1 MIERLKDIRIWI
13 GLLIVAAAGVASVLL
28 IDRVIMPA
36 YTNYNQ
42 GLTVPDVTRLSI
54 DDARL
59 LLENQGLRHEVIDYR
74 ANEAYPA
81 DYVIDQSP
89 AASMI
94 VKPNRKI
101 YLTVNSSVTPM
112 VRVPDVTNLSLRNAT
127 IQLQNH
133 GLQPGNITYVSSR
146 FKNSVMS
153 QSLTPGRQVIKGA
166 TVDLTVSD
174 GLGMRQVE
182 IPDIVG
188 LRLSDAQRKLREV
201 GLRVGSIQFRGSA
214 EIEPNYVL
222 GYSPDESPT
231 VFEGETIDLIISELP
246 AAREEREAGAVI
258 IDSTEIARPPQPEFE
273 RDSEPGPYSR
283 QDTGLDPR
291 QDSGLDPR
299 QDSGLESRQDSGLD
313 PRQDIDPR
321 TEFGTALNNGTL
333 PQNRF

>member
-1 MIERLKDIRIWI
+1 MLERLKDIRIYI
-13 GLLIVAAAGVASVLL
+13 GLLIVVVAGVVFLLL
-28 IDRVIMPA
+28 IDRVVMPA

-42 GLTVPDVTRLSI
+42 GLTVPDVTRISLE
-54 DDARL
+54 DAQSV
-59 LLENQGLRHEVIDYR
+59 LELQGFRYEVIDYR
-74 ANEAYPA
+74 ANEAYPV
-81 DYVIDQSP
+81 DYVIDQAP

-153 QSLTPGRQVIKGA
+153 QSLESGRQVIKGA

-188 LRLSDAQRKLREV
+188 LRLSEAQRKLREV
-201 GLRVGSIQFRGSA
+201 GLRVGSIQFRGST

-222 GYSPDESPT
+222 GFSPDEAPT
-231 VFEGETIDLIISELP
+231 LFEGETIDLIISELP
-246 AAREEREAGAVI
+246 SAREESEAGAVI
-258 IDSTEIARPPQPEFE
+258 IDSTDTARPPQPESDQDPDPDYDPDYDYDYE
-273 RDSEPGPYSR
+273 SGPQSGSDSRSEAYPE
-283 QDTGLDPR
+283 TGSNTGNGTGS
-291 QDSGLDPR
+291 DSGTQPY
-299 QDSGLESRQDSGLD
+299 
-313 PRQDIDPR
+313 
-321 TEFGTALNNGTL
+321 
-333 PQNRF
+333 NRS

>member
-1 MIERLKDIRIWI
+1 MLDRLKDIRIYI
-13 GLLIVAAAGVASVLL
+13 GLLTVVVLGAVFLLL

-42 GLTVPDVTRLSI
+42 GLTVPDVTRLSLE
-54 DDARL
+54 DAQSK
-59 LLENQGLRHEVIDYR
+59 LELQGLRYEVIDYR
-74 ANEAYPA
+74 ANEAYPV

-153 QSLTPGRQVIKGA
+153 QSLESGRQVIKGA

-188 LRLSDAQRKLREV
+188 LRLSEAQQKLREV
-201 GLRVGSIQFRGSA
+201 GLRVGSIQFRGST

-222 GYSPDESPT
+222 GYSPDEHPT

-246 AAREEREAGAVI
+246 SAREESEAGAVI
-258 IDSTEIARPPQPEFE
+258 IDSTETARPPQPEFDPDPE
-273 RDSEPGPYSR
+273 SGPQSGSDFGSGSRSEAYPGTGSNTVSGTQPY
-283 QDTGLDPR
+283 
-291 QDSGLDPR
+291 
-299 QDSGLESRQDSGLD
+299 
-313 PRQDIDPR
+313 
-321 TEFGTALNNGTL
+321 
-333 PQNRF
+333 NRS

>member
-1 MIERLKDIRIWI
+1 MPEILKDIRLYI
-13 GLLIVAAAGVASVLL
+13 GLLILVMAGAAFLL
-28 IDRVIMPA
+28 MIDRVIMPA

-42 GLTVPDVTRLSI
+42 GLTVPDVTRISI
-54 DDARL
+54 EDAQQL
-59 LLENQGLRHEVIDYR
+59 LKDQGLRYEVIDYR
-74 ANEAYPA
+74 ANESYPA

-133 GLQPGNITYVSSR
+133 GLQPGNISYVSSR

-153 QSLTPGRQVIKGA
+153 QSLEPGRQVIKGA

-182 IPDIVG
+182 IPEIVG
-188 LRLSDAQRKLREV
+188 LRLSEAQRKLREV
-201 GLRVGSIQFRGSA
+201 GLRVGSIQFRGST
-214 EIEPNYVL
+214 ESEPNYVL
-222 GYSPDESPT
+222 GYSPDESPF

-258 IDSTEIARPPQPEFE
+258 IDSTDNARPPEPQFNPQP
-273 RDSEPGPYSR
+273 DSYPDSQSDPDPDPQADS
-283 QDTGLDPR
+283 DTPAGSV
-291 QDSGLDPR
+291 SG
-299 QDSGLESRQDSGLD
+299 QQ
-313 PRQDIDPR
+313 
-321 TEFGTALNNGTL
+321 
-333 PQNRF
+333 PQNRK

>member
-1 MIERLKDIRIWI
+1 MLERLKDIRIYI
-13 GLLIVAAAGVASVLL
+13 GLLIVVVAGVVFLLL
-28 IDRVIMPA
+28 IDRAIMPA

-42 GLTVPDVTRLSI
+42 GLTVPDVTRLSLE
-54 DDARL
+54 DAQS
-59 LLENQGLRHEVIDYR
+59 LLELQGLRYEVIDYR
-74 ANEAYPA
+74 ANEAYPV

-153 QSLTPGRQVIKGA
+153 QSLESGLQVIKGA

-188 LRLSDAQRKLREV
+188 LRLSEAQQKLREV
-201 GLRVGSIQFRGSA
+201 GLRVGSIQFRGST

-222 GYSPDESPT
+222 GFSPDEHPT
-231 VFEGETIDLIISELP
+231 LFEGETIDLIISELP
-246 AAREEREAGAVI
+246 AAREESEAGAVI
-258 IDSTEIARPPQPEFE
+258 IDSTETARPPQPEFDP
-273 RDSEPGPYSR
+273 DSESGPQSGSDFGSDSRSEANPG
-283 QDTGLDPR
+283 TG
-291 QDSGLDPR
+291 SSTG
-299 QDSGLESRQDSGLD
+299 
-313 PRQDIDPR
+313 
-321 TEFGTALNNGTL
+321 FGTG
-333 PQNRF
+333 PGSGSQPYNRS

>member
-1 MIERLKDIRIWI
+1 MPEILKDIRIYI
-13 GLLIVAAAGVASVLL
+13 GLLILIIAGAAFLLL

-42 GLTVPDVTRLSI
+42 GLTVPDVTRISLE
-54 DDARL
+54 DAQQRL
-59 LLENQGLRHEVIDYR
+59 EDQGLRYEVIDYR
-74 ANEAYPA
+74 ANEAYPV

-133 GLQPGNITYVSSR
+133 GLQPGNISYVSSR

-153 QSLTPGRQVIKGA
+153 QSLEPGRQVIKGA

-182 IPDIVG
+182 IPEIVG
-188 LRLSDAQRKLREV
+188 LRLSEAQRMLREV
-201 GLRVGSIQFRGSA
+201 GLRVGSIQFRGST

-222 GYSPDESPT
+222 GYSPDEST
-231 VFEGETIDLIISELP
+231 FVFEGETIDLIISELP

-258 IDSTEIARPPQPEFE
+258 IDSTDTARPPQPQLNP
-273 RDSEPGPYSR
+273 RPDSDSDPQTDP
-283 QDTGLDPR
+283 DLDPG
-291 QDSGLDPR
+291 Q
-299 QDSGLESRQDSGLD
+299 Q
-313 PRQDIDPR
+313 
-321 TEFGTALNNGTL
+321 
-333 PQNRF
+333 PQNRP

>member
-1 MIERLKDIRIWI
+1 MLEFLKDIRIYI
-13 GLLIVAAAGVASVLL
+13 GLLIVVVAGIVFLLL

-42 GLTVPDVTRLSI
+42 GLTVPDVTRISLE
-54 DDARL
+54 DAQS
-59 LLENQGLRHEVIDYR
+59 LLELQGLRYEVIDYR

-81 DYVIDQSP
+81 DYVIDQAP

-112 VRVPDVTNLSLRNAT
+112 VRVPDVINLSLRNAT

-153 QSLTPGRQVIKGA
+153 QSLEPGRQVIKGA

-188 LRLSDAQRKLREV
+188 LRLSEAQRKLREV
-201 GLRVGSIQFRGSA
+201 GLRVGSIQFRGST

-222 GYSPDESPT
+222 GYSPDENPT
-231 VFEGETIDLIISELP
+231 VFEGETLDLIISELP
-246 AAREEREAGAVI
+246 SAREEREAGAVI
-258 IDSTEIARPPQPEFE
+258 IDSTETARPPQPEFDP
-273 RDSEPGPYSR
+273 DSGYGSQSGSDFESDFRSEAHPDTGANTGYSTGPYSGIL
-283 QDTGLDPR
+283 T
-291 QDSGLDPR
+291 
-299 QDSGLESRQDSGLD
+299 
-313 PRQDIDPR
+313 
-321 TEFGTALNNGTL
+321 F
-333 PQNRF
+333 NRCNLYA

>member
-1 MIERLKDIRIWI
+1 MLERLKDIRIYI
-13 GLLIVAAAGVASVLL
+13 GILVLAVAGAAFVLL
-28 IDRVIMPA
+28 VDRVVMPF

-42 GLTVPDVTRLSI
+42 GLTVPDVTRISI
-54 DDARL
+54 DDARVVL
-59 LLENQGLRHEVIDYR
+59 ASQGLRYEIIDYR

-89 AASMI
+89 SASMI

-101 YLTVNSSVTPM
+101 YLTVNSSITPM

-133 GLQPGNITYVSSR
+133 GLNPGNISYVSSR

-153 QSLTPGRQVIKGA
+153 QSVESGRQVEKGT

-174 GLGMRQVE
+174 GLGMRMVLLPE
-182 IPDIVG
+182 IIG

-201 GLRVGSIQFRGSA
+201 GLRVGSIQFQGSHDF
-214 EIEPNYVL
+214 EPNHVL
-222 GYSPDESPT
+222 GFSPSESDS

-258 IDSTEIARPPQPEFE
+258 IDSTEIARPPDPEQYPDFN
-273 RDSEPGPYSR
+273 R
-283 QDTGLDPR
+283 DTGN
-291 QDSGLDPR
+291 
-299 QDSGLESRQDSGLD
+299 LESEQGYSPGQGHGSQPVD
-313 PRQDIDPR
+313 R
-321 TEFGTALNNGTL
+321 TEPEPKNAYE
-333 PQNRF
+333 